1 LPLVGAARTVDA
13 DLPARLRRR
22 FGADAAAV
30 AASGPVEPVA
40 AGLPAL
46 KCEVGWA
53 IAAEGAVDVADVER
67 RLRLDVVPQWRV
79 AARDYLEEMVSS
91 SG

>member
-1 LPLVGAARTVDA
+1 
-13 DLPARLRRR
+13 
-22 FGADAAAV
+22 
-30 AASGPVEPVA
+30 VEPVA

-67 RLRLDVVPQWRV
+67 RLRLDVVPQWRI